1 MTEKEINEIADNIIA
16 GLTSYIDRDSNE
28 IIAIPDIDEFSDTYE
43 VWADQIKEI
52 KENYDRY
59 IIIEKMDSGD
69 SFKVMERF
77 IEYVSN
83 GALREK
89 LLTALAKRKPFS
101 NFKFEID
108 NSGPFR
114 QKWFDFQKEQVVK
127 WVKDQLELDNL
138 Q

>member
-1 MTEKEINEIADNIIA
+1 MTEKEIDEIAENLIA
-16 GLTSYIDRDSNE
+16 VLTSYINRDSNE

-43 VWADQIKEI
+43 FWADQIKEI
-52 KENYDRY
+52 EENHDRY
-59 IIIEKMDSGD
+59 IAIEKMDSRD
-69 SFKVMERF
+69 SFRIMERF
-77 IEYVSN
+77 TEYISN

-89 LLTALAKRKPFS
+89 LLTALAKRKPFR

-108 NSGPFR
+108 NAGPFR